1 MNYVP
6 RNVVEMVAVGLLP
19 YPIQNIEEFKS
30 GLINSSYKI
39 TTKDAAHPNYLLQKI
54 NHNVFKDVESLQY
67 NIKMVTD
74 HIRQKLHIKGIPD
87 IDRHVL
93 TPISIGKGENS
104 KLYYWDS
111 NGDYWRLF
119 LFIEDSH
126 SYEKM
131 ENPQMAEVA
140 GRAFGQFHKHL
151 KDFPAKRLCEVIP
164 NFHNTPVRVE
174 NLRRRV
180 AINPADRLKYVN
192 KEVDFLLNRSHDFLM
207 IAELGEKG
215 SIPTRVVHQDT
226 KFNNILF
233 DKNGEVLCI
242 VDLDTVMP
250 GYICYDVGDA
260 IRSGANTGKE
270 DDKDVNNIQLDMD
283 VFKGF
288 LKGFLDKTRMFL
300 KSAEI
305 DTLAYGAK
313 LLTYEQAVRFLDDF
327 LDGDKYYKVEYP
339 EHNLVRARAQIKL
352 LQSIE
357 SHFKEMNDFVKN
369 CGLIRF

>member
-6 RNVVEMVAVGLLP
+6 KSVVEMVAVGLLP
-19 YPIQNIEEFKS
+19 HPVLEIEELSS
-30 GLINSSYKI
+30 GLINNSWKVV
-39 TTKDAAHPNYLLQKI
+39 TKDPKHPNYLLQKI
-54 NHNVFKDVESLQY
+54 NHNVFRDVESLQY

-74 HIRQKLHIKGIPD
+74 YIRNKVILKGIQD

-93 TPISIGKGENS
+93 TPISVGKGDS
-104 KLYYWDS
+104 TKLYYWDS
-111 NGDYWRLF
+111 NGDYWRMF

-126 SYEKM
+126 SYDKM
-131 ENPQMAEVA
+131 ESPEMAEVA
-140 GRAFGQFHKHL
+140 GKAFGQFHKYL
-151 KDFPAKRLCEVIP
+151 KDFPGKRLCEVIP
-164 NFHNTPVRVE
+164 NFHNTPVRIE

-180 AINPADRLKYVN
+180 ALNPAGRLKDVN

-207 IAELGEKG
+207 IADLGEKG
-215 SIPTRVVHQDT
+215 IIPTRVVHQDT

-233 DKNGEVLCI
+233 DKNDQVLCV

-270 DDKDVNNIQLDMD
+270 DDADIKNVELDMNLAKA
-283 VFKGF
+283 FI
-288 LKGFLDKTRMFL
+288 KGFLDKTRMFL
-300 KSAEI
+300 KKSEVE
-305 DTLAYGAK
+305 TLAFGAK
-313 LLTYEQAVRFLDDF
+313 LLTYEQAVRFLDDY
-327 LDGDKYYKVEYP
+327 LDGDKYYKTDYP

-357 SHFKEMNDFVKN
+357 KHYLELDDYAKK
-369 CGLIRF
+369 CGVIKY